1 MEETKIVFKIATK
14 VWWNHR
20 WRANTR
26 FTRNGRPCKGVEI
39 ELVQKATWKWR
50 LESSRRW
57 EKGNTQYR
65 ELVFIGV

>member
-1 MEETKIVFKIATK
+1 MEKEKIVFRIATK
-14 VWWNHR
+14 VWWDKVSVR
-20 WRANTR
+20 Y
-26 FTRNGRPCKGVEI
+26 TRNGRHCKPVEI

-57 EKGNTQYR
+57 EKGNTEYR